1 MSGYQLI
8 AFDMDGTLL
17 NSQKQVSA
25 GSLAAID
32 RALAA
37 GKQVILCT
45 GRGLAELADF
55 AELLQRLSF
64 CICASGAVAYRLPQ
78 REALFH
84 RPLLPQQVCTL
95 LDLAAQEGAMMHLL
109 TDRSIVQNDHCAHM
123 DQYGMGVYQPMYQR
137 VTDQWE
143 DVRRQYEAAPFPVS
157 KCNLYHTDDAS
168 RTRTERRIR
177 DKGLVVEVVRAER
190 TSLEISAAGVDKGT
204 GLREL
209 CRQIGVPIHQTIAVG
224 DANND
229 IGMFRVAGLAVAMGN
244 AEPDIQALAGAV
256 VADCDHDGC
265 AEAIDR
271 YLL

>member
-1 MSGYQLI
+1 
-8 AFDMDGTLL
+8 
-17 NSQKQVSA
+17 
-25 GSLAAID
+25 
-32 RALAA
+32 
-37 GKQVILCT
+37 
-45 GRGLAELADF
+45 
-55 AELLQRLSF
+55 
-64 CICASGAVAYRLPQ
+64 
-78 REALFH
+78 
-84 RPLLPQQVCTL
+84 
-95 LDLAAQEGAMMHLL
+95 MMHLL

-143 DVRRQYEAAPFPVS
+143 DVRRQYEAAPFPVN

-177 DKGLVVEVVRAER
+177 DKGLAVEVVRAER

-244 AEPDIQALAGAV
+244 AESDIQALAGAV